1 MVALAGLN
9 EMRQGL
15 AHRFELCNF
24 VVDLSQMF
32 FGHCLY
38 LSTLAGLIFLQA
50 QQGTTVF
57 D

>member
-38 LSTLAGLIFLQA
+38 LSTLAGLIFVQA